1 MTAKTDNVAWNQ
13 KGRGR
18 QKAMTPK
25 QAPARSCVATTIPFF
40 DFRVSRS
47 GPKKGL
53 SVHGKRSQLVQKA
66 IVESESPKLLY
77 IMTETRVTALNGRL
91 SAA

>member
-1 MTAKTDNVAWNQ
+1 M
-13 KGRGR
+13 
-18 QKAMTPK
+18 
-25 QAPARSCVATTIPFF
+25 PFF

-53 SVHGKRSQLVQKA
+53 SAHGNRSQLVQKA
-66 IVESESPKLLY
+66 MVESESPKLLY
-77 IMTETRVTALNGRL
+77 IRLETRITALNGRL